1 MTQDEALKLA
11 RDALEALENISTALR
26 EDDVLGSDIELML
39 DAITTIRETL
49 AQPDEDAIIIQYH
62 EMTIKRL
69 EQRIEELTA
78 QTITEE
84 HIAKVTSDIDL
95 AVNKALAQPEQ
106 DNTYVYAS
114 SLATAIWQ
122 KHYMKDAPK
131 WKPLDTTEGVLT
143 QIDNMT
149 CGLVKEKPAQPE
161 QEPVARV
168 IDNGTPEAL
177 KLAQI
182 ALDDIEHQRF
192 SWRRF
197 DALVAIKQA
206 LAQPE
211 ERNFCPRCGKR
222 TADLTT
228 IHTCTPPQGNT

>member
-1 MTQDEALKLA
+1 MTDKEALKLA

-49 AQPDEDAIIIQYH
+49 AQPDEDAIIIRYH

-69 EQRIEELTA
+69 EKRIEELTA

-95 AVNKALAQPEQ
+95 AGNKALAQPEQ
-106 DNTYVYAS
+106 VTSGWSLRYVYFDENG
-114 SLATAIWQ
+114 I
-122 KHYMKDAPK
+122 
-131 WKPLDTTEGVLT
+131 PLMHRE
-143 QIDNMT
+143 
-149 CGLVKEKPAQPE
+149 
-161 QEPVARV
+161 
-168 IDNGTPEAL
+168 
-177 KLAQI
+177 
-182 ALDDIEHQRF
+182 
-192 SWRRF
+192 
-197 DALVAIKQA
+197 
-206 LAQPE
+206 PE

-228 IHTCTPPQGNT
+228 IHTCTPPQENT